1 MLPFT
6 TMGSGSLAAMAVL
19 ETEYS
24 EDLTVE
30 EGKALVAKAIKAG
43 IFNDLGS
50 GGNVDICVI
59 TKDGGKIHRN
69 IEKPNPRKFKAQHK
83 AFPIGITPVLKE
95 DIWKLVK
102 EDEDV
107 EMT

>member
-1 MLPFT
+1 MSILEAEYK
-6 TMGSGSLAAMAVL
+6 SGM
-19 ETEYS
+19 TIK
-24 EDLTVE
+24 
-30 EGKALVAKAIKAG
+30 EGMDLVAKAIKAG

-83 AFPIGITPVLKE
+83 AFPRGLTPVLKE

-107 EMT
+107 EMTQA